1 METNSNNSQCTV
13 GCCKQK
19 LTTVFCRAKALLL
32 QPTETWKQ
40 IATENKSITE
50 LYKEYILILALLPA
64 LTGFLS
70 LAVIGI
76 NVPFL
81 GTYRAPLFST
91 LLTQAVSYVL
101 MLGMLYV
108 AAIVLEFF
116 APKFEATVSREVAF
130 RLCAYST
137 TPLMVAS
144 ILSLLPILALFAFA
158 AAALYSI
165 YLFWTGLGVLTQV
178 PESRRIG
185 YVLVSA
191 LSTFVIVVV
200 FASIQAALSS
210 PAIPPPSANYDELR
224 DSMKQLFEHT
234 LKDK

>member
-1 METNSNNSQCTV
+1 
-13 GCCKQK
+13 
-19 LTTVFCRAKALLL
+19 
-32 QPTETWKQ
+32 
-40 IATENKSITE
+40 
-50 LYKEYILILALLPA
+50 
-64 LTGFLS
+64 
-70 LAVIGI
+70 
-76 NVPFL
+76 
-81 GTYRAPLFST
+81 
-91 LLTQAVSYVL
+91 
-101 MLGMLYV
+101 
-108 AAIVLEFF
+108 
-116 APKFEATVSREVAF
+116 
-130 RLCAYST
+130 
-137 TPLMVAS
+137 MVAS